1 VPRPFALALV
11 AALALAPLT
20 RAEEKVQIDEPTKK
34 ATARALAWIAQQQ
47 NSDGSWSDGKYSHNT
62 AVTSFALLAFLSQ
75 GHLPG
80 QGTYGPEVAKAARF
94 LMAAAR
100 DDGYLVGTRGG
111 NMYCHGMAT
120 LALAELFGM
129 TGDEEIKPVLKKAVD
144 LTVKCQNGE
153 GGWRYEPNPRDADI
167 SVTIMQVM
175 ALRAAKNSGMHVP
188 DKTLQNAIAYID
200 KCYDPRSGAYRYRPG
215 ERAPG
220 FARTAAGVCVLHLT
234 GKYDAKQIATAVQY
248 LESNF
253 DAREHFWY
261 GHYYAAHAM
270 HQVGGK
276 KWEDWYFKINR
287 YLRLKQAEDGSW
299 SGRDS
304 GDRSAPGPVY
314 QTSIG
319 VIILSVPAHYLPIY
333 QR

>member
-1 VPRPFALALV
+1 
-11 AALALAPLT
+11 
-20 RAEEKVQIDEPTKK
+20 
-34 ATARALAWIAQQQ
+34 
-47 NSDGSWSDGKYSHNT
+47 
-62 AVTSFALLAFLSQ
+62 
-75 GHLPG
+75 
-80 QGTYGPEVAKAARF
+80 
-94 LMAAAR
+94 
-100 DDGYLVGTRGG
+100 
-111 NMYCHGMAT
+111 
-120 LALAELFGM
+120 
-129 TGDEEIKPVLKKAVD
+129 
-144 LTVKCQNGE
+144 
-153 GGWRYEPNPRDADI
+153 
-167 SVTIMQVM
+167 
-175 ALRAAKNSGMHVP
+175 
-188 DKTLQNAIAYID
+188 
-200 KCYDPRSGAYRYRPG
+200 
-215 ERAPG
+215 
-220 FARTAAGVCVLHLT
+220 VLHLA
-234 GKYDAKQIATAVQY
+234 GKYDAKQIANAVEY

-287 YLRLKQAEDGSW
+287 YLRVKQSSDGSW